1 MTSNSK
7 KKTVAVVI
15 TWTINRDSRALRTV
29 LSMSKYCNVDIFYI
43 PIHENE
49 KLNFTF
55 PNNVKFYK
63 MKKPKQGFLNFIL
76 SKTFFYFQYNYFIS
90 EIVSKKKYDVA

>member
-49 KLNFTF
+49 KLNFSKIRKSLF
-55 PNNVKFYK
+55 SRQQLLANSKF
-63 MKKPKQGFLNFIL
+63 LVL
-76 SKTFFYFQYNYFIS
+76 
-90 EIVSKKKYDVA
+90 